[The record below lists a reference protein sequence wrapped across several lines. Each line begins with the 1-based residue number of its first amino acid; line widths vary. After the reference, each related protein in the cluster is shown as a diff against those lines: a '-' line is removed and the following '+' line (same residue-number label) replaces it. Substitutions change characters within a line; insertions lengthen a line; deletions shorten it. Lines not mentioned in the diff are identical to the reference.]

1 MIQIKYPSAG
11 KDLDE
16 FHKQFRKAI
25 NDNINKRAEIEAF
38 LNTIDYIGNPL
49 NLDILLT
56 AGIKEL
62 IDLIPLIKVALAPL
76 LAGERESLKNLFA
89 YEDLQSDIAA
99 FFMKM
104 DRKKH
109 INLCSCFFC
118 NIDYINVINDV
129 GQYKNKV
136 DFLNNAQDVEFEL
149 IDGISEKTIEKIKAA
164 RPIADISLTFLTEAK
179 RLLITKYSLNK
190 ANRSKNH
197 FTLDHFLPK
206 SIHFCFALSLYNLIP
221 CCYSCNSKF
230 KGRQEFDINAGT
242 AVLSP
247 TSPDFILEK
256 NPLFKLYF
264 KKGKD
269 KDSTKELKDI
279 AMDYGGFTNGER
291 RFLEIFAL
299 QGRYEFHKK
308 EALNM
313 ILKRQAYPDSAVKE
327 IAKALKYTRDEESIK
342 KDIFGSSLF
351 NPAENNLPL
360 AKFKKDIAEKIG
372 IIPPV

>member
-1 MIQIKYPSAG
+1 MIQIKYPSVG
-11 KDLDE
+11 KDLDA

-25 NDNINKRAEIEAF
+25 NDNIKKKADIEAF
-38 LNTIDYIGNPL
+38 LNTIDYHGNPL
-49 NLDILLT
+49 NLNILLT
-56 AGIKEL
+56 AGIHDL
-62 IDLIPLIKVALAPL
+62 IALIPLIQAALAPL
-76 LAGERESLKNLFA
+76 SGGEQETLKNLFA

-104 DRKKH
+104 DRKKY
-109 INLCSCFFC
+109 LSLYSCFFC

-149 IDGISEKTIEKIKAA
+149 IGGISEKTIEKIKAA
-164 RPIADISLTFLTEAK
+164 RPIADLSLTFLTDAK
-179 RLLITKYSLNK
+179 KLLINKYSINK
-190 ANRSKNH
+190 ANKSKNH

-206 SIHFCFALSLYNLIP
+206 GVHFYFALSLYNLIP
-221 CCYSCNSKF
+221 CCSSCNSKF
-230 KGRQEFDINAGT
+230 KLRQEFDIDPAT
-242 AVLSP
+242 ALLSP

-264 KKGKD
+264 KNGKD
-269 KDSTKELKDI
+269 KDTTKELKDI

-313 ILKRQAYPDSAVKE
+313 ILKRQAYPDSAVTE

-351 NPAENNLPL
+351 NPSENNLPL
-360 AKFKKDIAEKIG
+360 TKFKKDIAEKIG
-372 IIPPV
+372 IIPPA

>member
-1 MIQIKYPSAG
+1 MIKIKYPAAG
-11 KDLDE
+11 KDLE
-16 FHKQFRKAI
+16 AFHEQFRKAI
-25 NDNINKRAEIEAF
+25 NENIKKRAQVEAF
-38 LNTIDYIGNPL
+38 LNTISYNGSEL
-49 NLDILLT
+49 SLDVLLT
-56 AGIKEL
+56 AGLKDL
-62 IDLIPLIKVALAPL
+62 IALIPLIEAALAPL
-76 LAGERESLKNLFA
+76 SDGQRETLKNLFA
-89 YEDLQSDIAA
+89 YEDLQPDIAS

-104 DRKKH
+104 DREKH
-109 INLCSCFFC
+109 ISLCSCFFC

-149 IDGISEKTIEKIKAA
+149 IDGIAEKTIEKIKAA
-164 RPIADISLTFLTEAK
+164 RPVTNLSLNFLTEAK
-179 RLLITKYSLNK
+179 RLAIKNYSINK

-230 KGRQEFDINAGT
+230 KGIQEFDINAGT
-242 AVLSP
+242 ILLSP

-256 NPLFKLYF
+256 NTLFKLYF
-264 KKGKD
+264 TNGKD
-269 KDSTKELKDI
+269 KDTTKELKDI

-313 ILKRQAYPDSAVKE
+313 ILKRQAYPDSAIKE

-351 NPAENNLPL
+351 NASENNLPL